1 MCGRIAKMQTVCND
15 TASLC
20 NPVFYGEMSG
30 LFFCKIFQES
40 KLFFIFAF
48 ESLNDFNLVI

>member
-1 MCGRIAKMQTVCND
+1 
-15 TASLC
+15 
-20 NPVFYGEMSG
+20 MSG

-48 ESLNDFNLVI
+48 ESLNDFNLVNETESLSAVFVSSAFVDGFLS

>member
-1 MCGRIAKMQTVCND
+1 MQTVCND